1 MPLTPVP
8 GAAELRA
15 FQLGNETT
23 FKTQVAATRRMP
35 WSYLPTTD
43 PGWTFTTNDTG
54 TLDNAVPPYRTA
66 LNLTGPATGQ
76 LAYNDIPAVLAYGV
90 MGGLSATG
98 GGTAK
103 TWTAAPSST
112 TVNTFDTAT
121 GEWFD
126 DATADAQTYTG
137 GVINDFQLAYPQD
150 LGPVQLTANWRF
162 ASIATYPSTPTGA
175 LTVDAAPNYVY
186 AADTKVYIN
195 DTAGLIG
202 ISPFDNQVYDI
213 NVSLQNNLDV
223 KRFANGSNARF
234 DVANY
239 GRGNRVLEVTFTFAK
254 ATSAVAEMA
263 KFLNATAQER
273 FVSIDTTSVALAQAV
288 TPFQLTVRFS
298 GYWFTR
304 SEQTI
309 GSNTGF
315 QLVCR
320 NRFATA
326 GLNYPFQIKA
336 VTTQATV
343 LAP

>member
-1 MPLTPVP
+1 MALTPVP
-8 GAAELRA
+8 GIAALRA
-15 FQLGNETT
+15 FQLGNEST

-35 WSYLPTTD
+35 WSFVPSID

-54 TLDNAVPPYRTA
+54 TLDNAQPPYRTA

-76 LAYNDIPAVLAYGV
+76 LAYNDIPPLLVYGV
-90 MGGLSATG
+90 MGGLTATG
-98 GGTAK
+98 AGTAK
-103 TWTAAPSST
+103 TWTAAPSAT
-112 TVNTFDTAT
+112 TQNTFDTAT

-126 DATADAQTYTG
+126 DATADSMTYTG

-150 LGPVQLTANWRF
+150 LGPIALTANWRF
-162 ASIATYPSTPTGA
+162 ASIATYPSTPTAA
-175 LTVDAAPNYVY
+175 LTVDPNPIFVY
-186 AADTKVYIN
+186 AADTKVYVN
-195 DTAGLIG
+195 DSSGTIG

-213 NVSLQNNLDV
+213 NVSLQNNLDI

-239 GRGNRVLEVTFTFAK
+239 GRGDRTLEVTFTFAK
-254 ATSAVAEMA
+254 ATAAITEMA
-263 KFLNATAQER
+263 KFLNANAQER
-273 FVSIDTTSVALAQAV
+273 FVSIDTTSLSLAQAA
-288 TPFQLTVRFS
+288 TPYQLTVRFS

-309 GSNTGF
+309 NSNTGF

-320 NRFATA
+320 NRFSSS